1 MTHCHTSKTT
11 INLGLLSIHG
21 DVKTRQSILYES
33 HRDEVLVQVKS
44 FFTERL
50 KQARKKM
57 KISQKDLGINIGIDP
72 SSASGRMN
80 HYETGRHMPDI
91 KTLKKMAK
99 ELNVPVN
106 YFFCESEESA
116 NLACLIDKLD
126 DEAKH
131 KLIKLLE
138 EEAN

>member
-1 MTHCHTSKTT
+1 M
-11 INLGLLSIHG
+11 
-21 DVKTRQSILYES
+21 
-33 HRDEVLVQVKS
+33 QVKS

-50 KQARKKM
+50 KEARKRM
-57 KISQKDLGINIGIDP
+57 KISQKELGVNIGMDP

-80 HYETGRHMPDI
+80 HYETGRHMPDLA
-91 KTLKKMAK
+91 TLKKLAS

-116 NLACLIDKLD
+116 TLACLIEKLD
-126 DEAKH
+126 EEGKR

-138 EEAN
+138 Q

>member
-1 MTHCHTSKTT
+1 
-11 INLGLLSIHG
+11 
-21 DVKTRQSILYES
+21 
-33 HRDEVLVQVKS
+33 VQVKS

-50 KQARKKM
+50 KQARQSM
-57 KISQKDLGINIGIDP
+57 KISQKDLGIKIGIDP

-91 KTLKKMAK
+91 AILKKMAT

-116 NLACLIDKLD
+116 TLACLIDKLD
-126 DEAKH
+126 EDGKR
-131 KLIKLLE
+131 KLIQLLQ
-138 EEAN
+138 AK

>member
-1 MTHCHTSKTT
+1 M
-11 INLGLLSIHG
+11 
-21 DVKTRQSILYES
+21 
-33 HRDEVLVQVKS
+33 QVKS

-50 KQARKKM
+50 KEARKRM
-57 KISQKDLGINIGIDP
+57 KISQKELGIKIGMDP

-80 HYETGRHMPDI
+80 HYETGRHMPDLA
-91 KTLKKMAK
+91 TLKKLAT

-116 NLACLIDKLD
+116 TLACLIEKLD
-126 DEAKH
+126 EEGKR

-138 EEAN
+138 SE

>member
-1 MTHCHTSKTT
+1 M
-11 INLGLLSIHG
+11 
-21 DVKTRQSILYES
+21 
-33 HRDEVLVQVKS
+33 QVKS

-50 KQARKKM
+50 KEARKRM
-57 KISQKDLGINIGIDP
+57 KISQKELGIKIGMDP

-80 HYETGRHMPDI
+80 HYETGRHMPDLA
-91 KTLKKMAK
+91 TLKKLAT

-116 NLACLIDKLD
+116 TLACLIEKLD
-126 DEAKH
+126 EEGKR

-138 EEAN
+138 Q

>member
-1 MTHCHTSKTT
+1 M
-11 INLGLLSIHG
+11 
-21 DVKTRQSILYES
+21 
-33 HRDEVLVQVKS
+33 QVKS

-50 KQARKKM
+50 KEARNRM
-57 KISQKDLGINIGIDP
+57 KISQKDLGIKIGIDP

-91 KTLKKMAK
+91 EVLKKMAK

-106 YFFCESEESA
+106 YFFCESEQSA
-116 NLACLIDKLD
+116 TLACLIDKLD
-126 DEAKH
+126 DEAKS

-138 EEAN
+138 EASENVK